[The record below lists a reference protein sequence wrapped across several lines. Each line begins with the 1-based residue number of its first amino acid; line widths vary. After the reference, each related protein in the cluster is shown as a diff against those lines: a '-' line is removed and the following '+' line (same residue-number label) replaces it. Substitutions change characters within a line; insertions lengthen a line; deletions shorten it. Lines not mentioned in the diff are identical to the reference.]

1 MAPLQGFTDFLYRR
15 CYHTFFGSVDEY
27 YIPYIA
33 LGPGQ
38 KIRNSQYREILPEN
52 NEGIP
57 VVPQILCSNTKELK
71 QLATEIRNFGYQKI
85 NLNLG
90 CPFSMAT
97 KRGRGTGLLEKPDEL
112 KEVLDSLFTDFDFV
126 ISAKLRSG
134 LTNDQ
139 TIVDQVDLLNAYPF
153 EKLIFHPR
161 TAQQMY
167 KGVANKPLFA
177 ELKKLVKVPL
187 VYNGDILS
195 PNDIDELKKLV
206 PEQNDWMIGRGILSN
221 PFLPDELKGV
231 FLTKEQKLEKLLQF
245 HALVLE
251 NYQSVLQN
259 EEHILRRM
267 QAFWS
272 YFSACFPN
280 PRKAFKPVKKAHK
293 LPSFLKIYPSIF
305 KDF

>member
-15 CYHTFFGSVDEY
+15 CYHKLFGSVDEY

-52 NEGIP
+52 NEEIP

-71 QLATEIRNFGYQKI
+71 QLATEIKNFGYKKI

-90 CPFSMAT
+90 CPYPMAT
-97 KRGRGTGLLEKPDEL
+97 KRGRGTGLLENPSEL
-112 KEVLDSLFTDFDFV
+112 KEVLDSLFTDYDFV
-126 ISAKLRSG
+126 VSAKLRSG
-134 LTNDQ
+134 LKDDQ
-139 TIVDQVDLLNAYPF
+139 TIFNQAELLNTYPF

-167 KGVANKPLFA
+167 KGHANRQLFVALT
-177 ELKKLVKVPL
+177 KLVKVPL

-195 PNDIDELKKLV
+195 SNDIDEITKLV

-221 PFLPDELKGV
+221 PFLPDELEGIS
-231 FLTKEQKLEKLLQF
+231 FTKEQKLEKLTQF
-245 HALVLE
+245 HSEILE
-251 NYQSVLQN
+251 N
-259 EEHILRRM
+259 HINTWSDHGIALKKM
-267 QAFWS
+267 EQFWS
-272 YFSACFPN
+272 YFSHSFEN
-280 PRKAFKPVKKAHK
+280 GRKLHKAAKKATSIEK
-293 LPSFLKIYPSIF
+293 YRQGISAYLK
-305 KDF
+305 